1 MWIIARDLE
10 SVLLMDKKHR
20 VTLGDAVNKMT
31 ADELEYKGLTHY
43 KENVV
48 SYLNS

>member
-1 MWIIARDLE
+1 
-10 SVLLMDKKHR
+10 MDKNHR

-31 ADELEYKGLTHY
+31 ADELEYKGSAHY

>member
-1 MWIIARDLE
+1 MTNLPYIP
-10 SVLLMDKKHR
+10 MDKKHR
-20 VTLGDAVNKMT
+20 VTLGDVINKMT
-31 ADELEYKGLTHY
+31 ADELEDKGLTHY